1 MNELE
6 NKNKNSNEKVSRLP
20 QTEVKTYEQDN
31 DDRDSIE
38 CFRSECS
45 N

>member
-1 MNELE
+1 MNEKNK

-31 DDRDSIE
+31 DDDMI
-38 CFRSECS
+38 RSNVFEVS
-45 N
+45 V

>member
-20 QTEVKTYEQDN
+20 QTEVKTNKQDN
-31 DDRDSIE
+31 R
-38 CFRSECS
+38 
-45 N
+45 